1 MSEFSYHLLYTLFFT
16 NLCVY
21 LTTCI
26 YVHMYTNVVFGDEGW
41 LARPSDYYNKA
52 DMYNEYNDMTR
63 AAAAGIQHAQLY
75 TLY

>member
-1 MSEFSYHLLYTLFFT
+1 
-16 NLCVY
+16 
-21 LTTCI
+21 
-26 YVHMYTNVVFGDEGW
+26 MYTNVVFGDEGW